1 MKVTVTEIREAIF
14 EDREM
19 YGKASMCRIDY
30 KYEVHTKYGK
40 RTFGNQASAEA
51 FIKYLQEQKNDY
63 SKVVKEI
70 EI

>member
-1 MKVTVTEIREAIF
+1 MTVTLTEIREARF

-19 YGKASMCRIDY
+19 YGMASMCRIDY
-30 KYEVHTKYGK
+30 KYEVHTESGI

-51 FIKYLQEQKNDY
+51 YIKYLQEQKNDY
-63 SKVVKEI
+63 LKVVKEI

>member
-1 MKVTVTEIREAIF
+1 MKVTVTEIREAKF

-19 YGKASMCRIDY
+19 YGMASMCRIDY
-30 KYEVHTKYGK
+30 KYEVHTESGK

-51 FIKYLQEQKNDY
+51 YIKYLKEQKNDY
-63 SKVVKEI
+63 NNVIKEM